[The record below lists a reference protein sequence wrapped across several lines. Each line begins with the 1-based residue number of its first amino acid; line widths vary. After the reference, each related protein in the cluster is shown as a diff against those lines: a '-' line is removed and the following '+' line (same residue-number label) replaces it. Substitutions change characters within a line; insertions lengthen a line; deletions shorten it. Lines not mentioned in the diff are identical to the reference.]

1 MNRDKRGGR
10 VEGVRKRRGGNRQ
23 MFSSS
28 PTSSGDPL
36 LFNAGTL
43 RMSGGKTWHGER
55 RERGRGRRERESI
68 VGTCVKYDPLGR
80 HVQECLIF
88 NAYF

>member
-55 RERGRGRRERESI
+55 REGGERGEKGKALLEL
-68 VGTCVKYDPLGR
+68 V
-80 HVQECLIF
+80 
-88 NAYF
+88 

>member
-10 VEGVRKRRGGNRQ
+10 VGERDEGMAGGKVVGNGQ

-28 PTSSGDPL
+28 PTSTDPL

-43 RMSGGKTWHGER
+43 RMSTGKTER
-55 RERGRGRRERESI
+55 RGRGTVRREDSPRK
-68 VGTCVKYDPLGR
+68 GKHC
-80 HVQECLIF
+80 
-88 NAYF
+88 